1 MRLKTSAS
9 LLAAVA
15 VAMSMGTATAATLV
29 VDDFS
34 QLGTPPASPSQNA
47 WNVTG
52 LTNVHGGTREQN
64 KSGGSSS
71 TYSIAGGHLRM
82 STTSTGAGNNWDLF
96 YDGVAAPPA
105 SAGSFTSFANPNPG
119 PINAQGFTWLNV
131 LMPQVAP
138 GGNGTTATNRP
149 AIIAT
154 LKWSA
159 TATGSVQTSTR
170 ELKLTDYKAG
180 GFSFKLSDFAPT
192 IGPAATPGKFIR
204 GVKIRVQGLVRKD
217 ATTPGVTEFDRLFF
231 ATSSLPEPGTFAL
244 AAMGLVGLV
253 VARRKM
259 R

>member
-15 VAMSMGTATAATLV
+15 VAMSMGTAMAGSVL
-29 VDDFS
+29 VDDFT
-34 QLGTPPASPSQNA
+34 QLGTPPASASQNA
-47 WNVTG
+47 WNVSG
-52 LTNVHGGTREQN
+52 LTNVHGGVREQN
-64 KSGGSSS
+64 KTGGSAS

-82 STTSTGAGNNWDLF
+82 STTATGAGNNWEVW
-96 YDGVAAPPA
+96 YDGVAAAPA
-105 SAGSFTSFANPNPG
+105 TTGSFSSFPNPSPG
-119 PINAQGFTWLNV
+119 PINASGMTWLNV

-138 GGNGTTATNRP
+138 GGNGTGTAAP

-154 LKWSA
+154 VKWS
-159 TATGSVQTSTR
+159 TTTGGSVQTSN
-170 ELKLTDYKAG
+170 LQLGLDKIKNG
-180 GFSFKLSDFAPT
+180 GFSFKLSDFTAPVGNVT
-192 IGPAATPGKFIR
+192 FIR
-204 GVKIRVQGLVRKD
+204 GVKIRLQGLVAVN

-231 ATSSLPEPGTFAL
+231 STSSLPEPGTFAL